1 MQVKLKQAIFDTLH
15 AKAGH
20 ARAVAL
26 LRVELKENLNAD
38 GMLAP
43 KLVEDIVAYLVK
55 LHPSTIVRNKFGRVS
70 RFENLEGATENHAK
84 AAQNFYERHIAAHD
98 PAKKDGRGR
107 SKKEHNPVADLL
119 EKFNKLTAQQKRK
132 FLASV

>member
-1 MQVKLKQAIFDTLH
+1 MQVKLKQAIFDKLTS
-15 AKAGH
+15 KAQD
-20 ARAVAL
+20 ANATRL
-26 LRVELKENLNAD
+26 LREALKENLNAD

-119 EKFNKLTAQQKRK
+119 KQFNALTAKQKK
-132 FLASV
+132 QFLASV